1 MQFNISNQSN
11 LDAARIA
18 FHAAFL
24 ENLGLPEDL
33 PLENLLTEVP
43 STTALEEWEWLSDMP
58 AFDEWTADRIL
69 ATMGAFKLQV
79 RNKDWSSGLALNENN
94 IKDDK
99 LGLFA
104 MQIGM
109 LARKAKEHR
118 SVFAAQLLINGF
130 DGAQY
135 AKVSNG
141 LAYDGKFFFDTT
153 RVTGSNRHTT
163 ALDTTGAGLV
173 TAELL
178 MGTQTSYDGTEKL
191 RLRGTHLIVGPKLRS
206 IADKLM
212 GSDFL
217 ANTDG
222 GGIATASNYFKGRYA
237 VIEEPWLTGTYDDYW
252 FLADLSRGV
261 KPLLF
266 QMREEIST
274 SAVLGAQG
282 TTGDSVPRFQKRQL
296 WFGAEARYNIAY
308 LEPRLMV
315 GAIL

>member
-33 PLENLLTEVP
+33 PLEELLTEVP
-43 STTALEEWEWLSDMP
+43 STTTLEEWEWLSDLP

-99 LGLFA
+99 LQLFA

-109 LARKAKEHR
+109 LARKAKQHR

-135 AKVSNG
+135 PKTSNG

-153 RVTGSNRHTT
+153 RVTGSNRHAV
-163 ALDTTGAGLV
+163 ALDLTGAGLV
-173 TAELL
+173 NAEKL
-178 MGTQTSYDGTEKL
+178 MGLQTSYDLTEKL
-191 RLRGTHLIVGPKLRS
+191 RLRGTHLIVGPALYS
-206 IADKLM
+206 IADQLM
-212 GSDFL
+212 GSELL
-217 ANTDG
+217 ANTAG
-222 GGIATASNYFKGRYA
+222 TATQSNYFKGRYQ
-237 VIEEPWLTGTYDDYW
+237 IIREPWLSGPYANYW
-252 FLADLSRGV
+252 FLADLTQGV

-282 TTGDSVPRFQKRQL
+282 TTNDSVPRFQKRQL